1 MSNNRNLRYHP
12 FQVSLHWLVVIL
24 IFAAFLLGKSM
35 SGLPNDPAKIPL
47 LALHMLGREPQ
58 AAHPEALGAGLR
70 GLRAVGLDQ
79 EARAIA
85 IATALQMGL

>member
-1 MSNNRNLRYHP
+1 MSNNRSARYHP

-47 LALHMLGREPQ
+47 LALHMGLGLTTLIVRDRPSPHRSFSS
-58 AAHPEALGAGLR
+58 APACLR
-70 GLRAVGLDQ
+70 HNR
-79 EARAIA
+79 
-85 IATALQMGL
+85 